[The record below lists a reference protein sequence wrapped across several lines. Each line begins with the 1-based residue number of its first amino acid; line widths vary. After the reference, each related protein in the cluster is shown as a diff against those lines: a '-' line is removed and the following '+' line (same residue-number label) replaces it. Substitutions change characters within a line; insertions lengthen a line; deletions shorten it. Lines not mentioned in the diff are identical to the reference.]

1 MKRLIAL
8 ATLPLLVGC
17 AEGATEEAVI
27 VQPATEVAG
36 TVDRTGRH
44 NGEDHGASSMGTVDL
59 SALPAGTY
67 RDEDGHAY
75 IQFSYDHQG
84 FSRPVLRWS
93 KFDAVVDYDSAD
105 PSASTLRVEIPVA
118 SIDSMV
124 PAFDEHLVSADFFD
138 ANTYPTILFE
148 STSVDIGEGGTG
160 TVTGNLTIK
169 DITRPITLDGR
180 INKIGQHFMT
190 GVDMFGIS
198 GTGTL
203 KRSDFG
209 VGKYA
214 PSVGDEVDLVME
226 IEFQKADGD
235 AQE

>member
-1 MKRLIAL
+1 MKKLLLLGAIPALIACTD
-8 ATLPLLVGC
+8 ADVSER
-17 AEGATEEAVI
+17 AEEIADRTDLSATEASEAV
-27 VQPATEVAG
+27 QATAAKVEPM
-36 TVDRTGRH
+36 
-44 NGEDHGASSMGTVDL
+44 GEGVDL
-59 SALPAGTY
+59 SMLPAGTY
-67 RDEDGHAY
+67 VDEDGHAY

-93 KFDAVVDYDSAD
+93 EFDAVVDYNPAN
-105 PSASTLRVEIPVA
+105 PSASTLRVEIPVS

-124 PAFDEHLVSADFFD
+124 PVFDDHLKSADFFD
-138 ANTYPTILFE
+138 ADQYPTITFE
-148 STSVDIGEGGTG
+148 STSVDIGSGGTG

-169 DITRPITLDGR
+169 DITRPVTLEGR
-180 INKIGQHFMT
+180 VNKIGQHFRT

-198 GTGTL
+198 GTGSI

-226 IEFQKADGD
+226 IEFQR
-235 AQE
+235 QED